1 MRRIALALLAAW
13 LPAAA
18 QPVKLT
24 AACADE
30 EIRDFGL
37 VCDEDEPCP
46 VLLEIAGVEPVG
58 TRLFAAGNLH
68 TGQSTLWSLLMV
80 SDDGG
85 KTWQE
90 PYARQRGVAL
100 DMVQFVDFENGW
112 VSGHLAGALARDP
125 FLLRTNDG
133 GKTWRR
139 SSLYRDSTVAFIE
152 QFWFENKD
160 QGTMI
165 VQRRGAPAG
174 RYQRLETRDG
184 GTTWMLRET
193 GEDPIEGRRVRGA
206 ASSNPDWRVRADN
219 KSNTL
224 RIEKADGK
232 QWRAVAVFPLVVG
245 GCKPR
250 PAPAPEEPAEEPPA

>member
-1 MRRIALALLAAW
+1 MRSLIPLLLAALW
-13 LPAAA
+13 PAAA
-18 QPVKLT
+18 QTVKLE

-46 VLLEIAGVEPVG
+46 LLLEIAGVEAVG
-58 TRLFAAGNLH
+58 GRLFAAGNLH
-68 TGQSTLWSLLMV
+68 TGQATLWSLLLM

-85 KTWQE
+85 KTWTE

-125 FLLRTNDG
+125 FLLRTSDG

-139 SSLYRDSTVAFIE
+139 SPLYRDSAAAFIE
-152 QFWFENKD
+152 QFWFETKD

-165 VQRRGAPAG
+165 VNRRGSATG

-184 GTTWMLRET
+184 GATWMLRET
-193 GEDPIEGRRVRGA
+193 GEDPIEGKRPRGA
-206 ASSNPDWRVRADN
+206 VSLNPDWRVRAEP
-219 KSNTL
+219 KPGTL
-224 RIEKADGK
+224 RIERREEK
-232 QWRAVAVFPLVVG
+232 QWRTVAVFPLTVG
-245 GCKPR
+245 HCKPK
-250 PAPAPEEPAEEPPA
+250 PAPAAPPEEPPA